1 LSSRNRPY
9 VPKTP
14 GESKLPVK
22 IIHLAYLAGLGG
34 LQYSV
39 LRLAEAQARRGFEVQ
54 LMQSS
59 WDHTTEV
66 QTYLPVAPW
75 DLDRVR
81 GFDLIHTHGTLGF
94 QNRKIRRETK
104 KPIVHTYYGTT
115 VGCQIAL
122 RFFQNLVGWD
132 SFFTLGNIRREVL
145 GGRHADAVIAVSPMV
160 GSEVRTFYRVRSGK
174 ITVIPCGYTP
184 DGSYPPRESLRQEL
198 GLPEKG
204 FLFLFVGRP
213 ADPMKN
219 LPAAIEAFR
228 RVRLRFPDVHLVL
241 APKPQI
247 SVGEG
252 ITGIELPPQKMNLLY
267 RSADALVHPAL
278 YDPYPLAVHEA
289 LVNGLPV
296 IVGRKTGSA
305 DYCTDRLD
313 ALILPRKGGAALV
326 ATLAQMMCSLIESEE
341 LRAKLGQEAARK
353 FGPMDWDWVES
364 ETAKVYSRL

>member
-1 LSSRNRPY
+1 
-9 VPKTP
+9 
-14 GESKLPVK
+14 VK
-22 IIHLAYLAGLGG
+22 IIHLGHVSGFYG
-34 LQYSV
+34 LQNSV
-39 LRLAEAQARRGFEVQ
+39 CRLAEAQARRGFEVQ
-54 LMQSS
+54 LMPPPWEDKTLQV
-59 WDHTTEV
+59 HTW
-66 QTYLPVAPW
+66 LPVIPW

-81 GFDLIHTHGTLGF
+81 GFDLIHTHGTAGL

-122 RFFQNLVGWD
+122 RWFQNLVGWD
-132 SFFTLGNIRREVL
+132 GFGTLRNITREAL

-160 GSEVRTFYRVRSGK
+160 RSEVRTFYGVRSEK
-174 ITVIPCGYTP
+174 ITVIPAGYTR
-184 DGSYPPRESLRQEL
+184 DGSCPPRESLRQEL
-198 GLPEKG
+198 GLPEKS

-219 LPAAIEAFR
+219 LPAAIKAFR

-241 APKPQI
+241 APKPHT
-247 SVGEG
+247 SVGDG
-252 ITGIELPPQKMNLLY
+252 ITGVELPPQKMNLLY
-267 RSADALVHPAL
+267 RCADALVHPAL

-296 IVGRKTGSA
+296 ILGRKTGNA
-305 DYCTDRLD
+305 DYCTDLVD
-313 ALILPRKGGAALV
+313 ALILPRKRGAALV
-326 ATLAQMMCSLIESEE
+326 ASVAEMMCSLIESEE

>member
-1 LSSRNRPY
+1 
-9 VPKTP
+9 
-14 GESKLPVK
+14 VK
-22 IIHLAYLAGLGG
+22 IIHLAYIVGIGG
-34 LQYSV
+34 LQNSV
-39 LRLAEAQARRGFEVQ
+39 LRLAETQARRGFEVQ
-54 LMQSS
+54 LMHPP
-59 WDHTTEV
+59 WDGSVPEAHPS
-66 QTYLPVAPW
+66 LPVIPW

-81 GFDLIHTHGTLGF
+81 DFDLIHTHGPAGF
-94 QNRKIRRETK
+94 QNRRIRRETK

-122 RFFQNLVGWD
+122 HWFQNLVGWD
-132 SFFTLGNIRREVL
+132 GFFTLGNIRREAL
-145 GGRHADAVIAVSPMV
+145 GGRHAHAVIAVSPMV
-160 GSEVRTFYRVRSGK
+160 RSEARKFYGVRSGK
-174 ITVIPCGYTP
+174 ITVIPCGYTR
-184 DGSYPPRESLRQEL
+184 DGSCVPRESLRQEL

-219 LPAAIEAFR
+219 LAAAIEAFR
-228 RVRLRFPDVHLVL
+228 RVRLRFPDVHLAF
-241 APKPQI
+241 APKQNL
-247 SVGEG
+247 SDGEG
-252 ITGIELPPQKMNLLY
+252 VTGVELPPQKMNLLY
-267 RSADALVHPAL
+267 RCADALVHPAL

-305 DYCTDRLD
+305 DYCTDRVD
-313 ALILPRKGGAALV
+313 ALILPRKRGAALV
-326 ATLAQMMCSLIESEE
+326 ASVVERMCSLIESKE